1 MDWNARIERMAYLIS
16 ASGSDRGDAA
26 VSGYVRLAASE
37 FSLERSEAERLVS
50 ESLAYLDLR
59 EAEPDPASEASR
71 LGIGFS

>member
-16 ASGSDRGDAA
+16 ASGSERGDEA
-26 VSGYVRLAASE
+26 VEGYVRLARSE
-37 FSLERSEAERLVS
+37 FGSDRQEAILLVS